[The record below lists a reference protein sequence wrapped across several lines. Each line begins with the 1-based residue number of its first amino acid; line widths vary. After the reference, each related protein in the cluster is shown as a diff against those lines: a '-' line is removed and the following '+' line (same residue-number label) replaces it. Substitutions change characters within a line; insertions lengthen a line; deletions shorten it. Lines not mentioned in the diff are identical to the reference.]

1 MARALRTERFLILID
16 QLSEELGSQAKAEA
30 RLGMAKGY
38 ASKLRRE
45 GHRDVGARV
54 LAEARR
60 RLRIADRFF
69 SDPSLGDTPR
79 YRDFLGSPDSYVE
92 HEDRAAWLELVDEG
106 YVEYARGE
114 GVLEEE
120 IQSIRHYSD
129 GRDGLA
135 AEDFREM
142 LDRAIARAR
151 RSLHFK
157 ASPADRE
164 LPESKEARERRQREG
179 GRVTRLRGP
188 EETPE

>member
-1 MARALRTERFLILID
+1 MLRNVSSTNIGDRIRRVRLEKDISQVDLATAAGVKPHTMWRYEKGQIRQPSPEIL
-16 QLSEELGSQAKAEA
+16 AKVAD
-30 RLGMAKGY
+30 RLGVSVRWLTTGQ
-38 ASKLRRE
+38 
-45 GHRDVGARV
+45 
-54 LAEARR
+54 
-60 RLRIADRFF
+60 
-69 SDPSLGDTPR
+69 GDSSAHSR
-79 YRDFLGSPDSYVE
+79 VE

-106 YVEYARGE
+106 YVDYARKE

-120 IQSIRHYSD
+120 VQSIRHYSD
-129 GRDGLA
+129 GRNGLT

-164 LPESKEARERRQREG
+164 LPESREARERRQREG